1 MATNEDGEGLAGVLR
16 RTIVELVRRDG
27 HDLSARQFGVFLIC
41 YIENEAQTVRGL
53 AEALDISKPA
63 ISRALDRLAEFEL
76 VRRKTDPQDRR
87 SVLVQRTPAGSA
99 FFREIKSI
107 LKSSAAAAE
116 GGTTKARATKPAAA
130 KTAARAA
137 R

>member
-41 YIENEAQTVRGL
+41 YLENEAQTVRGL

-87 SVLVQRTPAGSA
+87 SVLVQRTPTGSA

-107 LKSSAAAAE
+107 LRSAASAAE
-116 GGTTKARATKPAAA
+116 GGSAKA
-130 KTAARAA
+130 KTARGGARAA

>member
-1 MATNEDGEGLAGVLR
+1 MAEQRVFAGAAVRKARRGAGLTQA
-16 RTIVELVRRDG
+16 
-27 HDLSARQFGVFLIC
+27 AM
-41 YIENEAQTVRGL
+41 

-87 SVLVQRTPAGSA
+87 SVLVQRTPTGSA

-107 LKSSAAAAE
+107 LRSAASAAE
-116 GGTTKARATKPAAA
+116 GGSAKA
-130 KTAARAA
+130 KTARGGARAA

>member
-41 YIENEAQTVRGL
+41 YLENEAQTVRGL

-87 SVLVQRTPAGSA
+87 SVLVQRTQAGSA

-107 LKSSAAAAE
+107 LRSAAATSDGAP
-116 GGTTKARATKPAAA
+116 TRARTPRGAV
-130 KTAARAA
+130 RAS

>member
-1 MATNEDGEGLAGVLR
+1 M
-16 RTIVELVRRDG
+16 
-27 HDLSARQFGVFLIC
+27 
-41 YIENEAQTVRGL
+41 ENEAQTVRGL

-87 SVLVQRTPAGSA
+87 SVLVQRTPGGSA

-107 LKSSAAAAE
+107 LRSAAAADSANPKPR
-116 GGTTKARATKPAAA
+116 KAP
-130 KTAARAA
+130 ARAA
-137 R
+137 AR

>member
-1 MATNEDGEGLAGVLR
+1 MATNEDGDGLTGVLR

-27 HDLSARQFGVFLIC
+27 HDLSARQFAIFLIC
-41 YIENEAQTVRGL
+41 YLENEAQTVRGL

-76 VRRKTDPQDRR
+76 VKRKTDPADRR
-87 SVLVQRTPAGSA
+87 SVLVQRTQQGSA

-107 LKSSAAAAE
+107 LRMAAANPEASAAKPRAAR
-116 GGTTKARATKPAAA
+116 G
-130 KTAARAA
+130 AARAA

>member
-1 MATNEDGEGLAGVLR
+1 MATNEDGDGLAGVLR

-27 HDLSARQFGVFLIC
+27 HDLSARQFSVFLIC
-41 YIENEAQTVRGL
+41 YLENDAQTVRGL

-76 VRRKTDPQDRR
+76 VKRKTDPADRR
-87 SVLVQRTPAGSA
+87 SVLVQRTQQGSA
-99 FFREIKSI
+99 FIREIKSI
-107 LKSSAAAAE
+107 LRMAAANPEA
-116 GGTTKARATKPAAA
+116 PAAKPRA
-130 KTAARAA
+130 ARGAARAA

>member
-16 RTIVELVRRDG
+16 RTIVELVRRDR

-41 YIENEAQTVRGL
+41 YLENEAQTVRGL

-87 SVLVQRTPAGSA
+87 SVLVQRTPPGSA

-107 LKSSAAAAE
+107 LRSAAAASD
-116 GGTTKARATKPAAA
+116 GGAA
-130 KTAARAA
+130 KAKTARGAARAA